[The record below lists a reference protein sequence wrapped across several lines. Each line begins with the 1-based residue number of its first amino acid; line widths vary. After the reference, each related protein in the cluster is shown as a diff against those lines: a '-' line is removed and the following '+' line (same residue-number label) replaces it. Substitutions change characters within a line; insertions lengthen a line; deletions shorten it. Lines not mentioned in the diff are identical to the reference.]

1 MYFSKRNVLF
11 HGALLLAVST
21 VMAAEPLKA
30 PPAPFV
36 SVPKS
41 PETETAGD
49 AKPAKPYL
57 DADRM
62 AFVFGSKRLVV
73 APCGTFML
81 MSGSRKLAESYFS
94 ASTPAK
100 PRSNSNLRKKIV
112 KQYDG
117 SGLCVTSCKAD
128 AAAGT
133 VRVEGQIAFNKPGTP
148 DELYGWEETFS
159 LQPDGK
165 LKMQIKLHSPAGLLK
180 FGKGAIFFK
189 FNREK
194 DYTSKPVQRLKK
206 VPPHRTNDISVS
218 FNVPDDDFKIQVH
231 SSMIQQ
237 KRKSSANLYLTPL
250 GEEWTLILDPGKCG
264 KAEKPMPGGVNFKKS
279 DDLTLPTAG
288 KNLLANPY
296 FAQGYAFVRNAAIG
310 DWMKDS
316 KEPELAAGQ
325 AKFGKYC
332 LKAGAYFT
340 QTIPADPGD
349 YVFSVYVKGK
359 GTLMLS
365 VAGSA
370 PWKNVA
376 VKNFTVKS
384 PDQWKR
390 IEMPFKFPNP
400 DMLNITYNL
409 KGEGLLDGLQ
419 LEKGSKATEFSAP
432 PVTARFITDPE
443 NGFFESGKPMSGYLE
458 LSTLEKSVSGTAEIS
473 IRNFFG
479 ETVRTQ
485 SFQYSL
491 AKGEYPHQ
499 DVDLKGLPDGIYV
512 VEVSYRDAAA
522 KAGGKQIEHFRFS
535 IMPFV
540 GNKHFTSRIFCP
552 MYGGGY
558 DGMIKTISTQYLKRW
573 QQVGFGVYGHAAAM
587 TNEVA
592 DKMKSYGILPFDG
605 GCVSYSNSKQVAAN
619 FPNLNVPPGRFFFY
633 TRDPDRWFRKAAVF
647 PDYRLVGG
655 WSGDYRK
662 KFKEEVKI
670 QLRKSAEKMVYR
682 IGSEWAAEIKNDPH
696 YPDLVEAFFEAARE
710 LYPNAMTA
718 EAGGMNMFPH
728 DGVRQVD
735 VFLERYLKK
744 GYRKPDFLMGHPY
757 SGTSGMPAVFE
768 NFKALLKV
776 ADKHGMSDCQLAFP
790 EGMHFYAH
798 DIPEWGC
805 SFMSAEKWRLRGP
818 FSYDMGWIERLSG
831 AYYARF
837 WLVHMTE
844 FKRMWCVTSAM
855 INTNNFIMDNA
866 FTPRAGQKIPNTLG
880 VLFPHPK
887 RYLGDYSFA
896 PETRCL
902 VWEDHEGRPIA
913 AVWNENAEIDAGLK
927 DAPSAEFSYRGA
939 EYIDL
944 MGAVR
949 KPVKDGVF
957 PVSPFPLFIRGRK
970 GDCDAFVKAIR
981 QSVLHG
987 GTVIPFH
994 IADKI
999 TADGALELT
1008 LTNNLAGTISG
1019 KLTIGDQMKAID
1031 LAPHKTMKLKFKL
1044 PAELSDSG
1052 VTALEFPM
1060 VWDNG
1065 RQQIRRKFTSY
1076 AFLVRPFKGSW
1087 DKVPVI
1093 DLSNK
1098 ITRKGF
1104 ADDGFAASLQMAWTK
1119 EKLLMRIKVRDDHLC
1134 AGSGNQKRWN
1144 YDVVQV
1150 FFDTLCS
1157 ARRTGSKLFDDD
1169 DYEFLLMPTEDGKRC
1184 EVFRALS
1191 PFMQYTLGTAKAK
1204 DNTIAT
1210 EIPATFTR
1218 TADGYIYQVEFP
1230 APYIRPIELEPG
1242 WNMGACV
1249 YAADR
1254 DKGTNIERG
1263 VSLSTQPGIGGW
1275 NRPQSWPVAILTE

>member
-1 MYFSKRNVLF
+1 MSFAKRNTLF
-11 HGALLLAVST
+11 HGALLLAVSS
-21 VMAAEPLKA
+21 VLAAEPLKT
-30 PPAPFV
+30 PPAPFA
-36 SVPKS
+36 SIPKS
-41 PETETAGD
+41 PETENADD
-49 AKPAKPYL
+49 AKPARPYL

-62 AFVFGSKRLVV
+62 TFVFGSKKVVV
-73 APCGTFML
+73 APGGTFVV
-81 MSGSRKLAESYFS
+81 MSGGRKLADSYFS
-94 ASTPAK
+94 VSTPAK
-100 PRSNSNLRKKIV
+100 SWNTNRQKKIV
-112 KQYDG
+112 KKYDG

-133 VRVEGQIAFNKPGTP
+133 IRVEGQIAFHKPGDP
-148 DELYGWEETFS
+148 EILHGWERTFS

-165 LKMQIKLHSPAGLLK
+165 LRIQTLLHAPPELMKYGSAG
-180 FGKGAIFFK
+180 IFFK

-194 DYTSKPVQRLKK
+194 DYTSTPVKRLEK
-206 VPPHRTNDISVS
+206 VPSHRTNDISVV
-218 FNVPDDDFKIQVH
+218 FNAPGDDFKIEVH
-231 SSMIQQ
+231 SNMIQQ
-237 KRKSSANLYLTPL
+237 KRKSSASLYLTPI
-250 GEEWTLILDPGKCG
+250 GKEWILILDPGKYG

-296 FAQGYAFVRNAAIG
+296 FAQGYAFVRDSMVG
-310 DWMKDS
+310 DWMRDTNDQDLVKD
-316 KEPELAAGQ
+316 Q
-325 AKFGKYC
+325 ARFGKYC
-332 LKAGAYFT
+332 LKAGSYYT

-359 GTLMLS
+359 GTLTVS
-365 VAGSA
+365 AAGKA
-370 PWKNVA
+370 PWKNV
-376 VKNFTVKS
+376 VSKKFKFQS

-400 DMLNITYNL
+400 DMLSITYAL
-409 KGEGLLDGLQ
+409 SGEGLLDGIQ

-432 PVTARFITDPE
+432 AVTARFITTPE
-443 NGFFESGKPMSGYLE
+443 NGFLESGKPMSGYLE
-458 LSTLEKSVSGTAEIS
+458 LSTLKQSVSGTAEIS

-479 ETVRTQ
+479 ETVRKQ
-485 SFQYSL
+485 SFQYSFG
-491 AKGEYPHQ
+491 KGKYPRE
-499 DVDLKGLPDGIYV
+499 DVDLKGLPDGVYV
-512 VEVSYRDAAA
+512 IEVSYRGAGA
-522 KAGGKQIEHFRFS
+522 KAGEKQLEHFRFS
-535 IMPFV
+535 IMPFLK
-540 GNKHFTSRIFCP
+540 NKHFTRRIFSP

-558 DGMIKTISTQYLKRW
+558 DGMVKTISSRYLKRW
-573 QQVGFGVYGHAAAM
+573 QQVGFGVYGHAPAM

-592 DKMKSYGILPFDG
+592 DKMKSFGVLPFDG
-605 GCVSYSNSKQVAAN
+605 GCVKYSNSKNVAEN

-655 WSGDYRK
+655 WSADYRK
-662 KFKEEVKI
+662 KFKDSVKKE
-670 QLRKSAEKMVYR
+670 LSKAAEKKVFY

-696 YPDLVEAFFEAARE
+696 YPDLVAAYFEAVRE

-728 DGVRQVD
+728 DGIRQVD
-735 VFLERYLKK
+735 QFLERFLKK
-744 GYRKPDFLMGHPY
+744 GYKKPDFLMGHPY
-757 SGTSGMPAVFE
+757 TGKSGMPTVFE

-776 ADKHGMSDCQLAFP
+776 AEKHGMGDCQLAFA
-790 EGMHFYAH
+790 EGMHFYAY

-805 SFMSAEKWRLRGP
+805 NFMSAENWRLRGT

-837 WLVHMTE
+837 WLVHLTE
-844 FKRMWCVTSAM
+844 FHRMWCVTSAM
-855 INTNNFIMDNA
+855 VNTNNFIMDNA

-880 VLFPHPK
+880 TLFPHPK
-887 RYLGDYSFA
+887 RYLGDCSFA

-927 DAPSAEFSYRGA
+927 AAPDAEFSYRGA

-949 KPVKDGVF
+949 KPAKDGVF

-987 GTVIPFH
+987 GTMIPFH

-999 TADGALELT
+999 TGDGALELT

-1019 KLTIGDQMKAID
+1019 NLTIGNQKKAID
-1031 LAPHKTMKLKFKL
+1031 LAPHKAVKLKFKL
-1044 PAELSDSG
+1044 PTQLSDSR
-1052 VTALEFPM
+1052 VSPLKFPM

-1065 RQQIRRKFTSY
+1065 RETIKRNFTSY

-1087 DKVPVI
+1087 DKIPVI
-1093 DLSNK
+1093 PLTNRN
-1098 ITRKGF
+1098 IRRGA

-1119 EKLLMRIKVRDDHLC
+1119 EKLLLRISVKDDHLS
-1134 AGSGNQKRWN
+1134 AGSGNRNRWN
-1144 YDVVQV
+1144 NDVVQV

-1157 ARRTGSKLFDDD
+1157 ARRTGRKLFDDD
-1169 DYEFLLMPTEDGKRC
+1169 DYDFSLMPTEDGKRC
-1184 EVFRALS
+1184 EVFRSLS

-1210 EIPATFTR
+1210 EIKASFTR
-1218 TADGYIYQVEFP
+1218 TADGYVYLAEFP
-1230 APYIRPIELEPG
+1230 GPYIRPIELEPG
-1242 WNMGACV
+1242 WNMGFCV
-1249 YAADR
+1249 NVADR
-1254 DKGTNIERG
+1254 DKGPNIERS
-1263 VSLSTQPGIGGW
+1263 VSLSTEPRVGGW
-1275 NRPQSWPVAILTE
+1275 NRPQTWPIAVLSE